1 MIVMTSPHQVD
12 GSPDDQTAAVRPG
25 EALTAD
31 LNPERRLPALSV
43 ACCDVKVCS
52 SPKRM
57 PPPPAPLRPATPIPH
72 YPLLSLTLTAELPV
86 AGAG

>member
-1 MIVMTSPHQVD
+1 MTRPGRVD
-12 GSPDDQTAAVRPG
+12 GAPDDQTAAVRPG

-43 ACCDVKVCS
+43 ACCVRRCQGLQQ
-52 SPKRM
+52 PEAHA
-57 PPPPAPLRPATPIPH
+57 PPPAPLRPATPIPH